1 MRFPLAWVV
10 LLCGTIALVVH
21 YRPQEDAMPDVG
33 ARPGPELVAVDD
45 LLLDASRGLPALSAA
60 HAAPDPAT
68 TPLAVGG
75 VCDRLA
81 LDDVRIELG
90 GGLLLRAAH
99 GVLSSGGLE
108 MRDVRVSFGER
119 VALRGPAAQL
129 SRGDTSGPSRLRCAG
144 IAVLCPD
151 TAAQEVVI
159 DLECDLDTLARD
171 LRRRMD

>member
-1 MRFPLAWVV
+1 MRLPFAWVV
-10 LLCGTIALVVH
+10 LLCGTIALVVR
-21 YRPQEDAMPDVG
+21 YRPRDDAIPDVG
-33 ARPGPELVAVDD
+33 ARPGPQLVSVDD
-45 LLLDASRGLPALSAA
+45 LLLDAARGLPALSAA
-60 HAAPDPAT
+60 HAAPDAAT

-90 GGLLLRAAH
+90 EGLLLRAAH
-99 GVLSSGGLE
+99 GVLTSGGLA

-119 VALRGPAAQL
+119 IALRGATAHL
-129 SRGDTSGPSRLRCAG
+129 GRGDTRGPSRLRCAG

-159 DLECDLDTLARD
+159 DLERDLDTLAHD
-171 LRRRMD
+171 LRRRME